1 MTGRRHG
8 WVIMSRETAAEAAV
22 GPQLAQQALEEL
34 PLLLHQVWLVSLA
47 GRSRDAEAEAAV
59 GPQLAQQ
66 ALQELPLPL
75 HQVWPVSL
83 AGRSR
88 DAAAEAAVGPQ
99 LAQQALEELPLLL
112 HQVQTF
118 LMWLLCPLR
127 GVLNLNL
134 HGPTAWL

>member
-1 MTGRRHG
+1 
-8 WVIMSRETAAEAAV
+8 VIMSRETAAEAAV

-47 GRSRDAEAEAAV
+47 GHWQSCE
-59 GPQLAQQ
+59 
-66 ALQELPLPL
+66 
-75 HQVWPVSL
+75 
-83 AGRSR
+83 
-88 DAAAEAAVGPQ
+88 AAAEAAVGPH
-99 LAQQALEELPLLL
+99 LAQQALQELPLLL